1 MKAVQEVAAMAE
13 SNGWKYI
20 KEEIIDHNIKVLR
33 AKLENKRFDDISDV
47 KEIQAELRAYNNILS
62 SVEKRVN
69 ERFKN

>member
-20 KEEIIDHNIKVLR
+20 KEEIIDYNIKVLR